1 MFCCLNTT
9 DTHSSSLSCPSTG
22 GSRQAHP
29 LAFYLNGSDPAG
41 VRMNRLI
48 LMSLPNPNGLMANDL
63 RPVVVKPLTDSSAVR
78 LLFRRCFTYKLQS
91 GRKNRA
97 DSAIFIPLP
106 PDFIC
111 TNIKIVEMKADGKED
126 GGWEGR
132 TQSWGARHRLQSHLK
147 TCTFSTTLLRDK
159 TYQSY

>member
-1 MFCCLNTT
+1 
-9 DTHSSSLSCPSTG
+9 
-22 GSRQAHP
+22 
-29 LAFYLNGSDPAG
+29 
-41 VRMNRLI
+41 
-48 LMSLPNPNGLMANDL
+48 MANDL
-63 RPVVVKPLTDSSAVR
+63 RPVVVKPLTDSSAIR
-78 LLFRRCFTYKLQS
+78 QLFRRCFTYKLQS

-132 TQSWGARHRLQSHLK
+132 TQSSPSSVTESFENVYVFDNAFTW
-147 TCTFSTTLLRDK
+147 
-159 TYQSY
+159 